1 MIKELEAGDIIHSQ
15 IETLTAAAKILKDVP
30 LDYCFLTQPV
40 QCGDWLLGCRQPVQ
54 CGDWLLGC
62 RIKTFKQLEP
72 FVLLLKARNPDNP
85 QLFETALSLFQ
96 LNGYSPNGACEPEL
110 ICQCLSPTLFWPK
123 DNPKPLILK
132 SDEDRLAHGIKLPRD
147 LNPWY
152 TGTMIPIIY

>member
-1 MIKELEAGDIIHSQ
+1 MLKELEAGDIINPQ

-30 LDYCFLTQPV
+30 LDYCFLT
-40 QCGDWLLGCRQPVQ
+40 QPVQ

-96 LNGYSPNGACEPEL
+96 LNGYFPNGACEPEL
-110 ICQCLSPTLFWPK
+110 EGQCLSPTIFWPR
-123 DNPKPLILK
+123 DLEQPLFLEN
-132 SDEDRLAHGIKLPRD
+132 DEQRLRCGIKLPKQ
-147 LNPWY
+147 LNPSY
-152 TGTMIPIIY
+152 TGTMIPISRFQSKGLFS

>member
-1 MIKELEAGDIIHSQ
+1 MLKELEAGDIINPQ
-15 IETLTAAAKILKDVP
+15 IETLIAAAKILKDVP
-30 LDYCFLTQPV
+30 LDYCFLT
-40 QCGDWLLGCRQPVQ
+40 QPVQ

-123 DNPKPLILK
+123 DNLKPLILK